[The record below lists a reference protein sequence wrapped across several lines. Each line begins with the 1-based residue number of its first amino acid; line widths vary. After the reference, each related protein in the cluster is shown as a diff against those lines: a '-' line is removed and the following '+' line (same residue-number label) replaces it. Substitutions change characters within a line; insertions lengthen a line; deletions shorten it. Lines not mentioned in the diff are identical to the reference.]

1 METTP
6 KSTKKAFGYLR
17 VSGKSQVEG
26 DGFPRQKAAIQKWA
40 KANGYRIAEWFTE
53 EGVSGTLESRE
64 ALDAMLVA
72 LMSNGVDTVIVEAL
86 HRFSRDL
93 RVQENLIHQYFTNR
107 FTLISATEPELGNDD
122 PNRVFMRQIFGAVHQ
137 LDKSNLVLKLRAA
150 RQRKKA
156 TTGHCEGRK
165 PYGSRPGEVE
175 VLARIQAMSASGVNN
190 EKIAQTLNTEGIK
203 TRSGGK
209 WYSSTLYNIFKKIRN
224 AEFDKAYGFTQ

>member
-1 METTP
+1 MENTP
-6 KSTKKAFGYLR
+6 KTKKAFGYLR

-26 DGFPRQKAAIQKWA
+26 DGFPRQKEAIQKWA
-40 KANGYRIAEWFTE
+40 KANNYHITQWFVE

-72 LMSNGVDTVIVEAL
+72 LMSNGVDTVIVESL
-86 HRFSRDL
+86 SRFSRDL

-107 FTLISATEPELGNDD
+107 FNLVSATEPDLGNDD

-156 TTGHCEGRK
+156 QVGRCEGHK
-165 PYGSRPGEVE
+165 PFGHYDGEAKTLTHLRELRAQGLNYEQLAKALNADGS
-175 VLARIQAMSASGVNN
+175 
-190 EKIAQTLNTEGIK
+190 K
-203 TRSGGK
+203 TRSGGQ
-209 WYSSTLYNIFKKIRN
+209 WYPATVRRILLN
-224 AEFDKAYGFTQ
+224 A

>member
-1 METTP
+1 METAP
-6 KSTKKAFGYLR
+6 KTTKKAFGYLR
-17 VSGKSQVEG
+17 VSGKSQVDG

-40 KANGYRIAEWFTE
+40 KANGCHIAQWFVE

-156 TTGHCEGRK
+156 TTGRCEGRLR
-165 PYGSRPGEVE
+165 YGTHEGEQK
-175 VLARIQAMSASGVNN
+175 VLNQMRELYAVGGNWETIAATLNN
-190 EKIAQTLNTEGIK
+190 EGIT
-203 TRSGGK
+203 TRSSGK
-209 WYSSTLYNIFKKIRN
+209 WYPATVRKILIR
-224 AEFDKAYGFTQ
+224 K

>member
-1 METTP
+1 MENDSKP
-6 KSTKKAFGYLR
+6 TKKAFGYLR

-40 KANGYRIAEWFTE
+40 KANGYRIVQWFTE

-93 RVQENLIHQYFTNR
+93 RVQENLIHEYFTNR
-107 FTLISATEPELGNDD
+107 FTLVSATEPELGNDD

-156 TTGHCEGRK
+156 KDGRCEGRL
-165 PYGSRPGEVE
+165 PYGSHEGEQD
-175 VLARIQAMSASGVNN
+175 VLKRMRDLRATGSNWEAIAATLNN
-190 EKIAQTLNTEGIK
+190 EAVE
-203 TRSGGK
+203 TRKRNGK
-209 WYSSTLYNIFKKIRN
+209 WFPATVRRIVLGKR
-224 AEFDKAYGFTQ
+224 

>member
-1 METTP
+1 MENTHKPTE
-6 KSTKKAFGYLR
+6 KAFGYLR
-17 VSGKSQVEG
+17 VSGKSQIDG

-40 KANGYRIAEWFTE
+40 KANGYYITQWFVE

-72 LMSNGVDTVIVEAL
+72 LMSNGVRTVIVEAL

-150 RQRKKA
+150 RQRKKVA
-156 TTGHCEGRK
+156 TGRCEGRK
-165 PYGSRPGEVE
+165 PFGSHEGEQD
-175 VLARIQAMSASGVNN
+175 VLKRMRDLHAAGGNWEA
-190 EKIAQTLNTEGIK
+190 IAGTLNGEGIV
-203 TRSGGK
+203 TRSNGK
-209 WYSSTLYNIFKKIRN
+209 WFPATVRRIVLGKR
-224 AEFDKAYGFTQ
+224 

>member
-1 METTP
+1 MET
-6 KSTKKAFGYLR
+6 TKKAFGYLR
-17 VSGKSQVEG
+17 VSGKSQVDG

-40 KANGYRIAEWFTE
+40 KANGYHVVQWFVE
-53 EGVSGTLESRE
+53 KGVSGTLENRE

-107 FTLISATEPELGNDD
+107 FTLISATEPELDKDD

-137 LDKSNLVLKLRAA
+137 LDKSNLALKLRAA

-156 TTGHCEGRK
+156 TTGRCEGHK
-165 PYGSRPGEVE
+165 PYGHYQGEQE
-175 VLARIQAMSASGVNN
+175 IKTRMLSLHAAGGNY
-190 EKIAQTLNTEGIK
+190 EGIAKQLNAEAIK
-203 TRSGGK
+203 TRSGGS
-209 WYSSTLYNIFKKIRN
+209 WYPATVRRIVLAAS
-224 AEFDKAYGFTQ
+224 

>member
-6 KSTKKAFGYLR
+6 KPTKKAFGYLR

-40 KANGYRIAEWFTE
+40 KSNGYQIAQWFVE

-150 RQRKKA
+150 RQRRKA
-156 TTGHCEGRK
+156 TTGRCEGRK
-165 PYGSRPGEVE
+165 PYGTHEGEQE
-175 VLARIQAMSASGVNN
+175 VLNYINELHASGGNW
-190 EKIAQTLNTEGIK
+190 ESIAKRLNSEAVK

-209 WYSSTLYNIFKKIRN
+209 WYPATVRKILIR
-224 AEFDKAYGFTQ
+224 K

>member
-6 KSTKKAFGYLR
+6 KQTKRAFGYLR

-40 KANGYRIAEWFTE
+40 KANGYHIAQWFVE

-156 TTGHCEGRK
+156 NEGRCEGRK
-165 PYGSRPGEVE
+165 PYGTHEGEQE
-175 VLARIQAMSASGVNN
+175 ILARMKQLHASGSNW
-190 EKIAQTLNTEGIK
+190 EKISATLNSEGVK
-203 TRSGGK
+203 TRRNDGK
-209 WYSSTLYNIFKKIRN
+209 WFPATVRKILIR
-224 AEFDKAYGFTQ
+224 K

>member
-6 KSTKKAFGYLR
+6 KTTKKAFGYLR
-17 VSGKSQVEG
+17 VSGRSQVEG

-40 KANGYRIAEWFTE
+40 KANGYHIVQWFVE

-107 FTLISATEPELGNDD
+107 FSLISATEPELGNDD

-156 TTGHCEGRK
+156 TTGRCEGRL
-165 PYGSRPGEVE
+165 PYGSHEGEQEILNRINE
-175 VLARIQAMSASGVNN
+175 VRASGGNW
-190 EKIAQTLNTEGIK
+190 ESIAKRLNAEGVK

-209 WYSSTLYNIFKKIRN
+209 WFPATVRKILIR
-224 AEFDKAYGFTQ
+224 K

>member
-1 METTP
+1 MEI
-6 KSTKKAFGYLR
+6 TKKAFGYLR
-17 VSGKSQVEG
+17 VSGKSQVAG

-40 KANGYRIAEWFTE
+40 KASGYRIVQWFVE

-72 LMSNGVDTVIVEAL
+72 LMSNGVDTVIVESL
-86 HRFSRDL
+86 SRLSRDL
-93 RVQENLIHQYFTNR
+93 RVQENLIHQYFKNR
-107 FTLISATEPELGNDD
+107 YTLVSATEPNLDDGD

-156 TTGHCEGRK
+156 ETGRCEGRK
-165 PYGSRPGEVE
+165 PYGTKAGEAG
-175 VLARIQAMSASGVNN
+175 VLARIEALSASDIGN
-190 EKIAQTLNTEGIK
+190 EKIARTLNAEGIK

-209 WYSSTLYNIFKKIRN
+209 WFGSTLYNILKK
-224 AEFDKAYGFTQ
+224 AETLAQ

>member
-1 METTP
+1 MET
-6 KSTKKAFGYLR
+6 TKKAFGYLR

-40 KANGYRIAEWFTE
+40 KANGYRIAQWFTE

-72 LMSNGVDTVIVEAL
+72 LMSNGVDTVIVESL
-86 HRFSRDL
+86 SRLSRDL
-93 RVQENLIHQYFTNR
+93 RVQENLIHEYFTNR
-107 FTLISATEPELGNDD
+107 YTLVSATEPELGSED

-156 TTGHCEGRK
+156 TTGRCEGRK
-165 PYGSRPGEVE
+165 PYGTREGEQE
-175 VLARIQAMSASGVNN
+175 VLSHMRGLHAVGGNWETISAALNN
-190 EKIAQTLNTEGIK
+190 EGIK
-203 TRSGGK
+203 TRSGK
-209 WYSSTLYNIFKKIRN
+209 LWYPATVRNILIR
-224 AEFDKAYGFTQ
+224 K

>member
-1 METTP
+1 METDP
-6 KSTKKAFGYLR
+6 LKPTKKAFGYLR

-40 KANGYRIAEWFTE
+40 KANGYRITQWFVE
-53 EGVSGTLESRE
+53 EGVSGTLESRA

-107 FTLISATEPELGNDD
+107 FTLVSATEPELGNDD

-156 TTGHCEGRK
+156 ATGRCEGRK
-165 PYGSRPGEVE
+165 PFGSHEGEQD
-175 VLARIQAMSASGVNN
+175 VLNHMRGLHAVGGNWETIATALNN
-190 EKIAQTLNTEGIK
+190 EGIK
-203 TRSGGK
+203 TRIGGK
-209 WYSSTLYNIFKKIRN
+209 WFPATVRRIILGKR
-224 AEFDKAYGFTQ
+224 

>member
-1 METTP
+1 METAP
-6 KSTKKAFGYLR
+6 KPTKRAFGYLR

-26 DGFPRQKAAIQKWA
+26 DGFPRQKAAIQKWS
-40 KANGYRIAEWFTE
+40 KANGYHIVRWFVE
-53 EGVSGTLESRE
+53 KGISGTLESRE
-64 ALDAMLVA
+64 ALDEMLVA
-72 LMSNGVDTVIVEAL
+72 LMSDGVDTVIVEAL

-107 FTLISATEPELGNDD
+107 FTLVSATEPELGNDD

-156 TTGHCEGRK
+156 ATGRCEGRK
-165 PYGSRPGEVE
+165 PFGSHEGEQD
-175 VLARIQAMSASGVNN
+175 VLKRMRELHAASTNWETIAATLNN
-190 EKIAQTLNTEGIK
+190 ESVK

-209 WYSSTLYNIFKKIRN
+209 WFPATVRRIVLGKR
-224 AEFDKAYGFTQ
+224 

>member
-1 METTP
+1 MENQREP
-6 KSTKKAFGYLR
+6 KKAFGYLR
-17 VSGKSQVEG
+17 VSGQSQVDG

-40 KANGYRIAEWFTE
+40 AANGYRIAQWFTE

-107 FTLISATEPELGNDD
+107 FTLVSATEPDLGNDD

-137 LDKSNLVLKLRAA
+137 LDKSNIVLKLRAA
-150 RQRKKA
+150 RQRVKA
-156 TTGHCEGRK
+156 QTGRCEGQK
-165 PYGSRPGEVE
+165 PYGARNGERSIVE
-175 VLARIQAMSASGVNN
+175 RMTALQGEGKNWEAIS
-190 EKIAQTLNTEGIK
+190 KTLNAEGRK

-209 WYSSTLYNIFKKIRN
+209 WYPATVRRILLSN
-224 AEFDKAYGFTQ
+224 ATA

>member
-1 METTP
+1 METTKQP
-6 KSTKKAFGYLR
+6 LKKAFGYLR
-17 VSGKSQVEG
+17 VSGKSQIEG

-40 KANGYRIAEWFTE
+40 KANGYRIVEWFTE

-150 RQRKKA
+150 RQRSRVKN
-156 TTGHCEGRK
+156 GRCEGRK
-165 PYGSRPGEVE
+165 PFGTREGESA
-175 VLARIQAMSASGVNN
+175 VLARMKELAITMTYKQVADALNAEGFTTRTSGQWFPGTV
-190 EKIAQTLNTEGIK
+190 
-203 TRSGGK
+203 
-209 WYSSTLYNIFKKIRN
+209 YNILRKN
-224 AEFDKAYGFTQ
+224 

>member
-1 METTP
+1 MEQNQ
-6 KSTKKAFGYLR
+6 KSALRKAFAYLR

-40 KANGYRIAEWFTE
+40 KANGYRIVQWFTE
-53 EGVSGTLESRE
+53 EGVSGTLESRA

-150 RQRKKA
+150 RQRTKA
-156 TTGHCEGRK
+156 TTGRCEGRK
-165 PYGSRPGEVE
+165 PFGSRDGEQKII
-175 VLARIQAMSASGVNN
+175 ARMKALKDVGGNWESIS
-190 EKIAQTLNTEGIK
+190 KTLNAEGFK
-203 TRSGGK
+203 TRSGGS
-209 WYSSTLYNIFKKIRN
+209 WFPATVRRIVL
-224 AEFDKAYGFTQ
+224 AQQ

>member
-1 METTP
+1 ME
-6 KSTKKAFGYLR
+6 STSLKAFGYLR

-40 KANGYRIAEWFTE
+40 KANGYRIVQWFTE

-93 RVQENLIHQYFTNR
+93 RVQENLIHEYFTNR
-107 FTLISATEPELGNDD
+107 FTLVSATEPELGNDD

-156 TTGHCEGRK
+156 KDGRCEGRL
-165 PYGSRPGEVE
+165 PYGSHEGEQD
-175 VLARIQAMSASGVNN
+175 VLKRMRDLHAAGGNWEAIAATLNN
-190 EKIAQTLNTEGIK
+190 EGVK
-203 TRSGGK
+203 TRKRGGK
-209 WYSSTLYNIFKKIRN
+209 WFPAAVRKILIR
-224 AEFDKAYGFTQ
+224 K

>member
-1 METTP
+1 MKQDP
-6 KSTKKAFGYLR
+6 KPTLKRAFAYLR
-17 VSGKSQVEG
+17 VSGKSQVKG

-40 KANGYRIAEWFTE
+40 KANGYRIVQWFAE

-107 FTLISATEPELGNDD
+107 FTLVSATEPELGNDD

-150 RQRKKA
+150 RQRKKVA
-156 TTGHCEGRK
+156 TGHCEGRK
-165 PYGSRPGEVE
+165 PFGFRDGEQEIVD
-175 VLARIQAMSASGVNN
+175 RMSSL
-190 EKIAQTLNTEGIK
+190 KTEGKNWESISNSLNDEGFK
-203 TRSGGK
+203 TRSGGN
-209 WYSSTLYNIFKKIRN
+209 WFPATVRRIVLAQR
-224 AEFDKAYGFTQ
+224 

>member
-1 METTP
+1 MEVTTKP
-6 KSTKKAFGYLR
+6 TKRAFGYLR

-40 KANGYRIAEWFTE
+40 KANGYHVTQWFVE
-53 EGVSGTLESRE
+53 EGVSGTLERRE

-107 FTLISATEPELGNDD
+107 FTLVSATEPELGNDD

-150 RQRKKA
+150 RQRKKVA
-156 TTGHCEGRK
+156 TGRCEGRL
-165 PYGSRPGEVE
+165 PYGDHEGEQD
-175 VLARIQAMSASGVNN
+175 VLNHMRGLHAVGGNWETIASTLNN
-190 EKIAQTLNTEGIK
+190 EGVT

-209 WYSSTLYNIFKKIRN
+209 WYPATVRKILIR
-224 AEFDKAYGFTQ
+224 K

>member
-1 METTP
+1 MEATP
-6 KSTKKAFGYLR
+6 KTTNKAFGYLR

-40 KANGYRIAEWFTE
+40 KANGYHIAQWFVE

-107 FTLISATEPELGNDD
+107 FTLISAMEPELGNDD

-150 RQRKKA
+150 RQRKKVA
-156 TTGHCEGRK
+156 TGRCEGRL
-165 PYGSRPGEVE
+165 PYGSHEGEEDILNHMRGLYAVGGNWE
-175 VLARIQAMSASGVNN
+175 T
-190 EKIAQTLNTEGIK
+190 IAATLNNEGIK
-203 TRSGGK
+203 TRSSGK
-209 WYSSTLYNIFKKIRN
+209 WYPATVRKILIR
-224 AEFDKAYGFTQ
+224 K